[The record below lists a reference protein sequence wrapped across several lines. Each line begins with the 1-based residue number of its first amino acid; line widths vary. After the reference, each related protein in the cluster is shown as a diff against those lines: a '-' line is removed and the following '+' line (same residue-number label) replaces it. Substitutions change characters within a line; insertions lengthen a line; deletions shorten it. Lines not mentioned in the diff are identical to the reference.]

1 MMDTDDLSK
10 EAYEAIIVEADRF
23 SHDLTLHFGVLS
35 SKCQDESEYTEKS
48 KKLAEEILQL
58 EDYEIEDLLF
68 GNFWLRDHL
77 ENTLGRIIGNIEE
90 LNKIPINERHFD
102 Y

>member
-1 MMDTDDLSK
+1 MDTDDLSK
-10 EAYEAIIVEADRF
+10 EANEAILVEAEKY

-35 SKCQDESEYTEKS
+35 SKCQDELEYIEKS

-68 GNFWLRDHL
+68 GNFQSRDHL
-77 ENTLGRIIGNIEE
+77 ENTIRRIMRNIEE